1 MPLARLIPLLFAFA
15 WSAAADAQAQPAEPE
30 ASYRL
35 GLQYLEG
42 SGVPRSEE
50 KAERLFRRA
59 AERHHPGAESEL
71 AFLAA
76 DPVETTRWL
85 EDAASHGL
93 AEAQYYL
100 GVAYTLGEGVEPDAA
115 RAADLFRRAAKGGY
129 APALYDLALAYL
141 DGAGVPRSVGDAC
154 GLLLLAERLD
164 VEHATVAAT
173 ENCSKL
179 SEAERK
185 RAGEV
190 ARRFDP

>member
-1 MPLARLIPLLFAFA
+1 MLLACLISLLLIVA
-15 WSAAADAQAQPAEPE
+15 WPAAADTQARPVDPE
-30 ASYRL
+30 TSYRL
-35 GLQYLEG
+35 GLRYLQG

-50 KAERLFRRA
+50 EAERFLRRA
-59 AERHHPGAESEL
+59 AERHHPGAEAEL
-71 AFLAA
+71 AFLMA

-100 GVAYTLGEGVEPDAA
+100 GLAYTLGEGVEPDAV
-115 RAADLFRRAAKGGY
+115 RAADLFRRAAEGGY

-154 GLLLLAERLD
+154 GLLLSADRLG
-164 VEHATVAAT
+164 VEHASVAVT

-179 SEAERK
+179 SEAQRK

-190 ARRFDP
+190 ARRFNR